1 MAASTAI
8 APSAPR
14 AGPGDILLYA
24 ELLTNLRQITVKAS
38 LPTPADQTTK
48 VQILDLGHK
57 FHIEHYGVERELQ
70 LPAQA
75 PIAGALPTSHK
86 GSVDL
91 TWRVPVRPQEAQKRH
106 FVPESQPLPWTSA
119 DIRHN
124 TAVACRNCDAC
135 IVEQGKI
142 NAWKD
147 LPSENWAEM
156 MEFWH
161 CHKPVDH
168 TKPDDDALN
177 HRGYGAANTINAQ
190 EGVGF
195 VDMTSLLFHE
205 SDCQNLLVS
214 SVTLFF
220 SFFAIFANFVL
231 LLFLLHV
238 SDGEL
243 EGGQVEAVASQC
255 PGHRYNSPRLSC
267 LLLPLRGQST
277 FAVSSLRDG
286 LLLVRLPAQVFPF
299 HLGV

>member
-1 MAASTAI
+1 MAASTTI
-8 APSAPR
+8 APPAPR
-14 AGPGDILLYA
+14 AGPGDILIYA

-57 FHIEHYGVERELQ
+57 FRIEHHGVIRELH

-106 FVPESQPLPWTSA
+106 FVPESQPLPWTAA
-119 DIRHN
+119 DIRHD
-124 TAVACRNCDAC
+124 TAIACRNCDSC
-135 IVEQGKI
+135 FVEQGKV

-168 TKPDDDALN
+168 TKPEDDGLQQ
-177 HRGYGAANTINAQ
+177 RGYGAANTITAQ

-214 SVTLFF
+214 SR
-220 SFFAIFANFVL
+220 AL
-231 LLFLLHV
+231 LLFSSFSLCQQRGTRRWPSRGSRLPMPWTSIQFPKINFNLL
-238 SDGEL
+238 
-243 EGGQVEAVASQC
+243 
-255 PGHRYNSPRLSC
+255 SPLC
-267 LLLPLRGQST
+267 GQSS
-277 FAVSSLRDG
+277 FGVPSLRDG
-286 LLLVRLPAQVFPF
+286 LLLVWLLLQVFPF